1 MTNCLQFGWILLGCL
16 HIDLLYTSVPV
27 ADIDYSSLSSALQR
41 IAVDTSPAELHGQL
55 CGLLCSQPD
64 FQFSQWLEMSLPE
77 LISAKG
83 QGNALVGETESLLQQ
98 LFVDTEAGI
107 QDREL
112 GFQLFLPDD
121 AEGLTQRLD
130 ELAEWC
136 SGFLMG
142 LAMGGIKEYKGLPG
156 DIPEL
161 MGDLV
166 EISRAG
172 NYELQNEEEDEN
184 AYMELIEY
192 VRMGVMLIR
201 MELHHLHAGSEDGKV
216 SIH

>member
-1 MTNCLQFGWILLGCL
+1 MTQL
-16 HIDLLYTSVPV
+16 
-27 ADIDYSSLSSALQR
+27 DYPTLASALQR
-41 IAVDTSPAELHGQL
+41 IAVDTCPAELHGQL
-55 CGLLCSQPD
+55 CGQLCSQPEL
-64 FQFSQWLEMSLPE
+64 QFNQWLDASLPE
-77 LISAKG
+77 LIDAKG
-83 QGNALVGETESLLQQ
+83 QGNALAGETETLLRQ

-112 GFQLFLPDD
+112 GFQLFLLADD
-121 AEGLTQRLD
+121 ESLAQRLD

-136 SGFLMG
+136 SGFLLG

-161 MGDLV
+161 MQDLV

-172 NYELQNEEEDEN
+172 HYELQDEEQDEN

-201 MELHHLHAGSEDGKV
+201 MELHHLHAGNDDGSV

>member
-1 MTNCLQFGWILLGCL
+1 MTEL
-16 HIDLLYTSVPV
+16 
-27 ADIDYSSLSSALQR
+27 DYPSLSSALQR

-55 CGLLCSQPD
+55 CGLLCSRPD
-64 FQFSQWLEMSLPE
+64 LGLEQWLTESVSE
-77 LISAKG
+77 LISARQ
-83 QGNALVGETESLLQQ
+83 QGDALAAEAVSLLQQ
-98 LFVDTEAGI
+98 LFDDTAAGI
-107 QDREL
+107 QDRDL
-112 GFQLFLPDD
+112 GFQLFLSDD
-121 AEGLTQRLD
+121 SVDLTQRLV

-136 SGFLMG
+136 TGFLLG

-161 MGDLV
+161 MEDLV

-172 NYELQNEEEDEN
+172 SYELQDEDEDEN

-201 MELHHLHAGSEDGKV
+201 LELHHLHAGSDADKV
-216 SIH
+216 SLH

>member
-1 MTNCLQFGWILLGCL
+1 MT
-16 HIDLLYTSVPV
+16 
-27 ADIDYSSLSSALQR
+27 DIDYLSLSSALQR
-41 IAVDTSPAELHGQL
+41 IGVDTSPAELHGQL
-55 CGLLCSQPD
+55 CGQLSSQPD
-64 FQFSQWLEMSLPE
+64 LQFSQWLEASLPE
-77 LISAKG
+77 LIDAKG
-83 QGNALVGETESLLQQ
+83 QGNALVSETEALLQQ
-98 LFVDTEAGI
+98 LFIDTEAGI

-121 AEGLTQRLD
+121 VENLAQRLD

-136 SGFLMG
+136 SGFLLG

-161 MGDLV
+161 MQDMV

-172 NYELQNEEEDEN
+172 NYELHDEEEDEN

-192 VRMGVMLIR
+192 VRMGVMLVR
-201 MELHHLHAGSEDGKV
+201 MELHHLHVGSDDSKV

>member
-1 MTNCLQFGWILLGCL
+1 MT
-16 HIDLLYTSVPV
+16 
-27 ADIDYSSLSSALQR
+27 DIDYLSLSSALQR
-41 IAVDTSPAELHGQL
+41 IAAVDTHPAELHGQL
-55 CGLLCSQPD
+55 CGQLCSQPEL
-64 FQFSQWLEMSLPE
+64 QFNQWLDASLPE
-77 LISAKG
+77 LIDAKG
-83 QGNALVGETESLLQQ
+83 QGNALASETETLLRQ

-107 QDREL
+107 QDQEL
-112 GFQLFLPDD
+112 GFQLFLSDD
-121 AEGLTQRLD
+121 TENLPQRLD

-136 SGFLMG
+136 SGFLLG
-142 LAMGGIKEYKGLPG
+142 LAMGGVKDYKGLPG

-161 MGDLV
+161 LEDLV

-172 NYELQNEEEDEN
+172 HYELQDEEQDEN

-201 MELHHLHAGSEDGKV
+201 MELHHLHAGNDNGKV